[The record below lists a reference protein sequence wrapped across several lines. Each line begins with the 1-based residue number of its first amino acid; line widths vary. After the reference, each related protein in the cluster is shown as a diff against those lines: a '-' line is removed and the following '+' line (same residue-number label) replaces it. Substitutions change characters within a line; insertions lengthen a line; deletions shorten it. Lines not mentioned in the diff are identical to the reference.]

1 MSLVITEFLKGA
13 LSELYY
19 KEGCDQKSWAYI
31 SLKSIYNDNN
41 SSRFKDDNLLVFKK
55 GFHRIN
61 IKILEPIIP
70 EIKKTY
76 RPITNNNNF
85 T

>member
-13 LSELYY
+13 LGELYY
-19 KEGCDQKSWAYI
+19 KEGYDQKSWAYI

-41 SSRFKDDNLLVFKK
+41 SSRFKDDNILVFKK

-61 IKILEPIIP
+61 VKILESIIP
-70 EIKKTY
+70 EIRTCS
-76 RPITNNNNF
+76 PTTNNNNF